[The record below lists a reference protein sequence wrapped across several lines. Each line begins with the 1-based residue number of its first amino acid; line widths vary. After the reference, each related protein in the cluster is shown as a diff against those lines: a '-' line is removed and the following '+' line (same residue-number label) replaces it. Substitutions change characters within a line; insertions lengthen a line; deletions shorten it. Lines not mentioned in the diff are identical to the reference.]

1 MKHEFNNFDFSSRN
15 AKSKYSIKRYGF
27 VDVLHPKNSDF
38 TCTHCHQFVSAD
50 LLLSGVNNRNH
61 CPYCLWSR
69 HMDLFAAGDRLA
81 ACKAPMQP
89 LGLALK
95 QTRKKYGRQAQG
107 ELMLVHRCTACERA
121 SLNRIAADDDIQKLI
136 KIFAFSLEIDAQ
148 IQGQLALEG
157 IQLLS
162 ENDWEL
168 VEIQLQG
175 KPSYSWA

>member
-1 MKHEFNNFDFSSRN
+1 
-15 AKSKYSIKRYGF
+15 
-27 VDVLHPKNSDF
+27 
-38 TCTHCHQFVSAD
+38 
-50 LLLSGVNNRNH
+50 
-61 CPYCLWSR
+61 
-69 HMDLFAAGDRLA
+69 MDLFAAGDRLA

-107 ELMLVHRCTACERA
+107 ELMLVHRCTTCKRA
-121 SLNRIAADDDIQKLI
+121 SLNRIAADDDIQTLI
-136 KIFAFSLEIDAQ
+136 ETFANSLEIEEQ
-148 IQGQLALEG
+148 IQRQLALQG
-157 IQLLS
+157 IQLLT